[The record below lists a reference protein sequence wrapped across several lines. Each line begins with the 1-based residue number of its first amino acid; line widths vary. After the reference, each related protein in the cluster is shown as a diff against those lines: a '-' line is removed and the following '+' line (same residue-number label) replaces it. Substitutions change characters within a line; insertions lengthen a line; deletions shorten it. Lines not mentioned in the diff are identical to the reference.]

1 MVDSKFTIILDLKI
15 ADTDAGY
22 ILQWDTYYFK
32 FAVYQTEDQ
41 KIQFIWI
48 DKGLLKRSLIRNR
61 EKFRKKACNP
71 AKQVYFLVIKG

>member
-32 FAVYQTEDQ
+32 FAVYQTENQ
-41 KIQFIWI
+41 KIQLIWI
-48 DKGLLKRSLIRNR
+48 DKGSLNFNVKNFMNTKLR
-61 EKFRKKACNP
+61 F
-71 AKQVYFLVIKG
+71 

>member
-1 MVDSKFTIILDLKI
+1 MADSQFTIILDLQI

-32 FAVYQTEDQ
+32 FAVYQTENQ

-48 DKGLLKRSLIRNR
+48 DKGLLDIYSKGLQLAAG
-61 EKFRKKACNP
+61 KFPKICWMTNINFRLK
-71 AKQVYFLVIKG
+71 

>member
-32 FAVYQTEDQ
+32 FAVYQTENQ
-41 KIQFIWI
+41 KIQLIWI
-48 DKGLLKRSLIRNR
+48 DKGSLNFNVKNFINT
-61 EKFRKKACNP
+61 KLWF
-71 AKQVYFLVIKG
+71 